1 LISCYEWNILIE
13 FLSYIKAILK
23 LNKKFNEDIGCY
35 LEDSSQN
42 ISKIGKTTN
51 DLVNNLWNKTGYEY
65 SLYGNFLHENKLT
78 NILNS
83 KDRYM
88 QKATYMEYLP
98 QSFDSKTILRDT
110 LKSAQSSYPTLNDTT
125 YTNSRQT
132 SAGISLVSDEIQN
145 SDDEIENLRS
155 K

>member
-1 LISCYEWNILIE
+1 LISCYEFNILIE

-65 SLYGNFLHENKLT
+65 SLYGNFHHENKLT
-78 NILNS
+78 NI
-83 KDRYM
+83 
-88 QKATYMEYLP
+88 
-98 QSFDSKTILRDT
+98 
-110 LKSAQSSYPTLNDTT
+110 
-125 YTNSRQT
+125 
-132 SAGISLVSDEIQN
+132 
-145 SDDEIENLRS
+145 
-155 K
+155 